1 AVYRNTSKKPCSLG
15 SVKPNIGH
23 PLCAEGIA
31 GFIKVVLTLHHQRY
45 VPFISGQQPMEHYN
59 IETSPFHFVRKEKT
73 DPTEYTA
80 AGLSSFADGGTNV
93 HVLIQAWEKPVT
105 EYTPRKPLPPPNLK
119 PQNLSKEKMKE
130 NNNTPKISSLS
141 DIRSQN
147 ETIFIGEQEIVSV
160 WTKTIIES

>member
-73 DPTEYTA
+73 DSTEYTA
-80 AGLSSFADGGTNV
+80 AGLSSFADGGTNA
-93 HVLIQAWEKPVT
+93 HVVVQAWERPVT
-105 EYTPRKPLPPPNLK
+105 GYAPRKPLPTPNLK
-119 PQNLSKEKMKE
+119 PHNLRKE
-130 NNNTPKISSLS
+130 NNSLITKSQQNSLFKTQKEKTPPAKHKNKFW
-141 DIRSQN
+141 RQN
-147 ETIFIGEQEIVSV
+147 I
-160 WTKTIIES
+160 